1 VSSKI
6 QLNIIAN
13 RKRVHARGTDEKGE
27 GIQVSMSCGVVST
40 FACEWEQENVA
51 IEEVFAQLRCTK
63 EGLTTDEGNNRIAI
77 FGSNKLE
84 EKTVPG
90 LQPFLYSFSFFRDMN
105 IQLARII
112 IQKLRRYNIF
122 SL

>member
-1 VSSKI
+1 
-6 QLNIIAN
+6 
-13 RKRVHARGTDEKGE
+13 
-27 GIQVSMSCGVVST
+27 MSCGVVST
-40 FACEWEQENVA
+40 FDCEWEQENVA

-63 EGLTTDEGNNRIAI
+63 EGLTTDEGNNRLAI

-90 LQPFLYSFSFFRDMN
+90 LQPFLYPFSFFRDMN

-112 IQKLRRYNIF
+112 IQKLRRYNTFHQVVNKF
-122 SL
+122 S